1 MIDVCSDSDTIGK
14 PSGSDVAQGKRTL
27 MVIHALSQEDQPAKQ
42 ALLSALGKGDEATQE
57 SVSKAMIK
65 YLGLDWDNQVLN
77 FHKNKRRVNTISAL
91 QVREKTYTKSINL
104 WKKYKEELSELYEIT
119 TKTNLKS

>member
-1 MIDVCSDSDTIGK
+1 M
-14 PSGSDVAQGKRTL
+14 RYWENL
-27 MVIHALSQEDQPAKQ
+27 F
-42 ALLSALGKGDEATQE
+42 GDDIFNCAYEELVQNPE

-65 YLGLDWDNQVLN
+65 YLGLDWDNEVLN